1 MNRYT
6 LVSLLLGVVA
16 VADASSDVVPG
27 YGFSGSKNSIH
38 AVEFSKC
45 RDSEVYAGPL
55 IGVALNVGPDAGE
68 YRLEQWNDVSAG
80 ATFTKAFTV
89 APTLKVPGQVEI
101 FKFSSDE
108 PVDPGG
114 GGIYL
119 LDKDGTVV
127 DCIDWANLP
136 ENGPSSWCFR
146 KESNDLL

>member
-16 VADASSDVVPG
+16 VADASSVTDVS
-27 YGFSGSKNSIH
+27 YSSSKNFIH
-38 AVEFSKC
+38 AVEFAKC
-45 RDSEVYAGPL
+45 GDSEVYAGPL
-55 IGVALNVGPDAGE
+55 IGVALNVGANAE
-68 YRLEQWNDVSAG
+68 EFRLEQWNDVSAG